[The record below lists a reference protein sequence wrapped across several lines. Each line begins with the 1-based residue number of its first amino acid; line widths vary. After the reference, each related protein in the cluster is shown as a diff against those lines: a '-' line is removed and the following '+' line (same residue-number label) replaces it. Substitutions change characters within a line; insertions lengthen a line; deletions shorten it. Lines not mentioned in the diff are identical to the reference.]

1 MNKKTV
7 IQTLFFLIIISLCLF
22 LFKSYFD
29 NKKIKTQSSKSLIQD
44 VNKLADEDKP
54 NLMHKIKYTSKEILG
69 DIYIVDAEEGY
80 IKSDDLETII
90 MKGVSAKIKIKN
102 SSSIIV
108 LADHAIYNKD
118 TYNTNFYENIIM
130 TYENSIINCDKFD
143 LDFDKKIAILSD
155 NIIYKNLNTKMI
167 ADKIELNLITKELKI
182 FMNDKKKK
190 VKLIKIN

>member
-190 VKLIKIN
+190 LNLLR

>member
-7 IQTLFFLIIISLCLF
+7 IQALFFLIIISLCLF

-80 IKSDDLETII
+80 IKSDDLETIV

>member
-7 IQTLFFLIIISLCLF
+7 IQALFFLIIISLCLF

-190 VKLIKIN
+190 INLLR

>member
-7 IQTLFFLIIISLCLF
+7 IQALFFLIIISLCLF

-190 VKLIKIN
+190 VLIEGTK

>member
-7 IQTLFFLIIISLCLF
+7 IQALFFLIIISLCLF

>member
-167 ADKIELNLITKELKI
+167 ADKIELNLITKNLKI
-182 FMNDKKKK
+182 FMDDKKKK
-190 VKLIKIN
+190 IKIITIN

>member
-7 IQTLFFLIIISLCLF
+7 IQALFFLIIISLCLF

-190 VKLIKIN
+190 LNLLR

>member
-167 ADKIELNLITKELKI
+167 ADKIELNLITKNLKI
-182 FMNDKKKK
+182 FMDDKNKK
-190 VKLIKIN
+190 IKIITIN